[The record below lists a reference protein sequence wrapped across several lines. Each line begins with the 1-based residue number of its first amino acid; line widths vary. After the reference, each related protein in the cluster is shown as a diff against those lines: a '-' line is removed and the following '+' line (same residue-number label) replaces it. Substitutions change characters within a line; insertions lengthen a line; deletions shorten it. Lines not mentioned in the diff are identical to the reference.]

1 MTKLVVMQMEE
12 FEDMAN
18 RIIENKF
25 LKYWPSIN
33 KIGVKPEEPFLT
45 RKQMAAELNVSLV
58 TLNTWQNTG
67 LPNHRLHRRIYF
79 IKSEV
84 LEYMQSNIKRQKKRV
99 TPRTCYPIII

>member
-12 FEDMAN
+12 FEFLAN
-18 RIIENKF
+18 RIIEDKF
-25 LKYWPSIN
+25 QKYWPSIN
-33 KIGVKPEEPFLT
+33 KIGVRPEEPFLT

-84 LEYMQSNIKRQKKRV
+84 LEYMQSNIKRHKKG
-99 TPRTCYPIII
+99 